1 MIQGE
6 ETQAK
11 DQQHTQQ
18 QHDHIENA
26 EISELQSQSGFY
38 ARVREQTERFA
49 STRLG
54 QFVIVRADRALKL
67 LEDTTKWSLPQG
79 RCTVEY
85 FRLHFISYSPLQTR
99 TLVML
104 CWNVHFPGCL
114 SCCSLCC
121 CVWHA
126 SGYLWAPC

>member
-11 DQQHTQQ
+11 DQQQHTQ

-54 QFVIVRADRALKL
+54 QFVIVRVDRALKL

-79 RCTVEY
+79 KWTIK
-85 FRLHFISYSPLQTR
+85 FS
-99 TLVML
+99 
-104 CWNVHFPGCL
+104 
-114 SCCSLCC
+114 
-121 CVWHA
+121 
-126 SGYLWAPC
+126 